1 MNEVT
6 VSDRLTSRQR
16 ELVDALVRSGSPVS
30 VVAGELGW
38 SKGGAY
44 EALKKQHVREY
55 LLSQVSASLMFGG
68 VRASKVLLDLLN
80 ARSEKVRL
88 EAARDILD
96 RVGVHAEQSSMG
108 TNSVHVHID
117 LS

>member
-1 MNEVT
+1 MSELVEQARVT
-6 VSDRLTSRQR
+6 KRQA

-44 EALKKQHVREY
+44 EALRKQHVRDY
-55 LLSQVSASLMFGG
+55 LLSQIGSKVMLGG
-68 VRASKVLLDLLN
+68 VQASHVMTQLLS

-88 EAARDILD
+88 EAAKDLLD
-96 RVGVHAEQSSMG
+96 RIGATTEQSATG
-108 TNSVHVHID
+108 TKSVTVRID
-117 LS
+117 LT